1 MPIYF
6 CDSLKDVSI
15 LNGVARLEFQRLE
28 AVCAAGSIARF
39 RAVCGIHCGDPDP
52 GARPDHGACSKDV
65 RDRLVLEGIFNKP
78 APAEAPET
86 ARSAPVA
93 ERFFE
98 FLRPR
103 PKVRNPA
110 VRDI

>member
-28 AVCAAGSIARF
+28 AVAAGANREF
-39 RAVCGIHCGDPDP
+39 RAVSEFTVAIPIQGLAQTMSLLEG
-52 GARPDHGACSKDV
+52 V

-93 ERFFE
+93 ERSPNF
-98 FLRPR
+98 
-103 PKVRNPA
+103 
-110 VRDI
+110 